1 MTLNYILIAFFII
14 GFIVAFGQLIFTGVL
29 PVAFMKLLS
38 GTGALFRIFDA
49 ADFFSGRAVKWV
61 SEIRLDIIK

>member
-14 GFIVAFGQLIFTGVL
+14 GFIVALGQLIFIGVL
-29 PVAFMKLLS
+29 PVAFMKPLS
-38 GTGALFRIFDA
+38 GTGVLFRIFDA
-49 ADFFSGRAVKWV
+49 ADFFFSRAVKWV